1 MIKFLRTRQTFIVAF
16 FLLSSFFSRAVDPT
30 TSASNVQ
37 FPSASVD
44 GAQFKVSFTAG
55 NGTGRIV
62 IVKEGSEITGVPVD
76 GTRYEYNSAF
86 GTAGTEFTA
95 PGEYVVAHS
104 ISSSNNITVT
114 NLKPGTT
121 YYVAIF
127 ELNGNYATPSTIDY
141 SIVTPTDK
149 KVTTLSAPTTQATI
163 TGFTQVA
170 GTSLRVNWTSGGGQ
184 GRLIVA
190 TKGTSLTA
198 TPSQLTSYNY
208 SRDFGSTTGSSY
220 RLSTD
225 VFVVYKISNTH
236 TNYADING
244 LEPNTAY
251 TFAAF
256 EFNGD
261 VTPVYLT
268 PGTVQTITTNTG
280 PTQAPTNISFDKI
293 EGNRLDCSWSG
304 GNGSQSLVVI
314 KKGSPVTNIPENGKT
329 YTPNTVFGTSG
340 AEWVPGSGE
349 YVVSF
354 STRRSVSITGLEKS
368 TPYYFSIFVFDADK
382 NGYTYYY
389 SAPLQKTQNTA
400 MPPTGQTTLTVTN
413 ITGSSAQLNYQSP
426 ASGGGSSR
434 LLVIRDGA
442 PVEFLPEDLK
452 VYGGATSTYGL
463 GQLVGPDTYTLYGQS
478 NGGAPNVKGLT
489 PEHTYYATVFEMNGT
504 IAPVYLRPGA
514 SVQINIPN
522 EPTTASYNARFSS
535 LEGNSMRFDWQNGD
549 GARRIIVV
557 RKGTAVTSIPQD
569 GTTYTAAD
577 KFGDGSELTAG
588 QGEFVVYDGSFNA
601 VIVTGLEKNTT
612 YHFAV
617 FEYSPSGTGPDYL
630 TASGKWLATSQ
641 ATVSAPSTQTSNL
654 IANDIQSN
662 QASFTFTVGN
672 GASRIFVMREGSAL
686 DAEPQDYTRY
696 TYNRIF
702 GTSGTQL
709 STENYIVHSGNAA
722 FTVTNLK
729 PGTQYCITAFEF
741 NGNAAPV
748 YLRPGAVAYSFT
760 TTGGV
765 VVTAPTQAASGPA
778 LEKIDGTSFNFKW
791 TNGNGANRIVI
802 ARKGSPVNFL
812 PIDGIGY
819 PANAAFG
826 SNTDLG
832 QGQYVVF
839 NGNGNVLTL
848 TNLEPATTYYFAV
861 YEYNGSAGTIRYG
874 TSALT
879 ASGTTATPPTVKS
892 SNPTNTTTSNSIT
905 LSWTN
910 GSGDGRIVVARE
922 GSEVAATPSNLSKY
936 KASSMFKDAPQLA
949 VGEYVV
955 YSGTGSSVTVTGL
968 EANKTYHFSVFEYN
982 GIEAPVYNATDVLK
996 TSALIGSVLPV
1007 TWLSFT
1013 ATEKNGK
1020 VVLNWTTAQEIN
1032 TESYVVERSLDG
1044 IRFARVLSIE
1054 AKGIEGTNAYSATDP
1069 ATGSATIYYRIKQ
1082 VDADGKFSYSNV
1094 LRLTIAGTPA
1104 LKLLQNPIHNQ
1115 LGFECS
1121 EEWLGGKFEITD
1133 ASGRIAYKGEVTT
1146 TINQVALKAGSSGIW
1161 YLTVYTK
1168 TGGQRVS
1175 LPFVRL

>member
-1 MIKFLRTRQTFIVAF
+1 MINFLRIRQAFFVAF
-16 FLLSSFFSRAVDPT
+16 FFLSNFFLWAADPT

-37 FPSASVD
+37 FPSASID

-55 NGTGRIV
+55 NGTGGRIV
-62 IVKEGSEITGVPVD
+62 VVKEGSEITGVPVD
-76 GTRYEYNSAF
+76 GTRYEFNSAF
-86 GTAGTEFTA
+86 GTAGTQFTA
-95 PGEYVVAHS
+95 PGEYVVAHLTGS
-104 ISSSNNITVT
+104 TTSVTVT

-149 KVTTLSAPTTQATI
+149 KVTTLSAPTTQTTI

-170 GTSLRVNWTSGGGQ
+170 GNSVRVNWTSGGGQ

-198 TPSQLTSYNY
+198 TPTQLASYNY

-220 RLSTD
+220 WLSPD
-225 VFVVYKISNTH
+225 VFVVYKISNTY

-261 VTPVYLT
+261 ITPVYLT
-268 PGTVQTITTNTG
+268 PASIQTITTHAG
-280 PTQAPTNISFDKI
+280 PTQAFTNISFDKI

-314 KKGSPVTNIPENGKT
+314 KKGSPVSNVPENGKS
-329 YTPNTVFGTSG
+329 YTSNTVFGSSD

-368 TPYYFSIFVFDADK
+368 IPYYISIFAFDADK

-389 SAPLQKTQNTA
+389 STPLQKTQNTA
-400 MPPTGQTTLTVTN
+400 MPPTGQTTVTVTA

-426 ASGGGSSR
+426 ASGGGNSR
-434 LLVIRDGA
+434 LLVIRDGS

-452 VYGGATSTYGL
+452 VYGGATSTYGM

-478 NGGAPNVKGLT
+478 NGGAPNVKGLI
-489 PEHTYYATVFEMNGT
+489 PGHTYYTTVFEMNGT
-504 IAPVYLRPGA
+504 TAPVYLRPGA

-522 EPTTASYNARFSS
+522 EPTTASYNGRFSS
-535 LEGNSMRFDWQNGD
+535 VEGNSMRFDWQNGD
-549 GARRIIVV
+549 GANRIVVV
-557 RKGTAVTSIPQD
+557 RKGTAVTSVPQD
-569 GTTYTAAD
+569 GTSYLASD
-577 KFGDGSELTAG
+577 KLGEGSELTAG
-588 QGEFVVYDGSFNA
+588 QGEFVVYNGSYST
-601 VIVTGLEKNTT
+601 VTVTGLEKNTT
-612 YHFAV
+612 YHFAI

-630 TASGKWLATSQ
+630 TASGKWLTASQ

-662 QASFTFTVGN
+662 QASFTFTTGN
-672 GASRIFVMREGSAL
+672 GASRIFVMREGAAV

-696 TYNRIF
+696 TYNKNF

-709 STENYIVHSGNAA
+709 GTANYFVNSGNTA
-722 FTVTNLK
+722 FTITNLK
-729 PGTQYCITAFEF
+729 PGTQYYITAFEF

-748 YLRPGAVAYSFT
+748 YLRPGATMYSFT

-765 VVTAPTQAASGPA
+765 VVTAPAQAASGPA

-791 TNGNGANRIVI
+791 TNGDGANRIVI
-802 ARKGSPVNFL
+802 ARKGSPVSFVPVN
-812 PIDGIGY
+812 GTGY
-819 PANAAFG
+819 SANAAFG

-839 NGNGNVLTL
+839 NGTGNVLAL
-848 TNLEPATTYYFAV
+848 TNLELATSYYFAV
-861 YEYNGSAGTIRYG
+861 YEYNGSGTTIRYG
-874 TSALT
+874 TVALT
-879 ASGTTATPPTVKS
+879 ASGTTATSPTVKS
-892 SNPTNTTTSNSIT
+892 SNPSNTTTSNSIT
-905 LSWTN
+905 LSWTSGN
-910 GSGDGRIVVARE
+910 GAGRIVVARE
-922 GSEVAATPSNLSKY
+922 GSEVSAVPSNLSKY
-936 KASSMFKDAPQLA
+936 KASNVFKDGPQLA
-949 VGEYVV
+949 VGQYVV

-968 EANKTYHFSVFEYN
+968 EANKNYHFSVFEYN
-982 GIEAPVYNATDVLK
+982 GVDAPVYNTTDVLK
-996 TSALIGSVLPV
+996 TTAIIGSVLPV
-1007 TWLSFT
+1007 TWLSF
-1013 ATEKNGK
+1013 AVSEKNGK
-1020 VVLNWTTAQEIN
+1020 VMLDWTTTQEIN
-1032 TESYVVERSLDG
+1032 ADAYVVERSLDG
-1044 IRFARVLSIE
+1044 IRFTPVLSLQ
-1054 AKGIEGTNAYSATDP
+1054 AKGGEGRNTYSATDP
-1069 ATGSATIYYRIKQ
+1069 AAGSATLYYRIKQ
-1082 VDADGKFSYSNV
+1082 VDANGKFSYSNV
-1094 LRLTIAGTPA
+1094 LRLAINGTPA
-1104 LKLLQNPIHNQ
+1104 LKLLQNPIQNQ

-1121 EEWLGGKFEITD
+1121 EEWLGGRFEITD
-1133 ASGRIAYKGEVTT
+1133 ASGRTIYKGEITT
-1146 TINQVALKAGSSGIW
+1146 TINRVALKAGSFGIW
-1161 YLTVYTK
+1161 YLTVYSK
-1168 TGGQRVS
+1168 TGQRVS